1 MADRKAKLR
10 EFVADEIMYEQSPAS
25 LTDDTKL
32 LGGIMDSL
40 GLMQLVS
47 FIEEEFDVVIHDSE
61 VTVDNFQTINDID
74 RLVSSK
80 VEVG

>member
-1 MADRKAKLR
+1 MADVKTQVR
-10 EFVADEIMYEQSPAS
+10 EFIASEIMYDESPAV

-47 FIEEEFDVVIHDSE
+47 YLEEQFEVEIDDSE

-80 VEVG
+80 VQAG